1 MLKRVIRGVCTVIG
15 MVLGYLLG
23 VVACRGRWQSVLFV
37 SKSWIQQHQWLTI
50 ILFVIIFGFIF
61 YFIFPLVAKVGK
73 SISES
78 VEKAMAEVRLADI
91 VLGIFGLIIGLLIAM
106 LICVPISQIPIR
118 WLSSVITLVVYV
130 LMAYLGVIIPV
141 RKRDQIMSSL
151 QTMREN
157 SGGFS
162 KRLNR
167 KKTANPL
174 EEHAKVLDTSAIID
188 GRIYDIIQSGFLE
201 GPLVVPSFVLS
212 ELQLLADNGDDLKR
226 VRGRRG
232 LDIINK
238 MQSEYGGMIHIV
250 DKDYPNLRGVDD
262 KLLEMGQE
270 EKMKIIT
277 NDYNLNKVAKV
288 RGIPVLNINALANAV
303 KPVVLPGETMQVH
316 PVKNGKESGQAVAYL
331 DDGTMIVVEN
341 GRRFIGQKIV
351 VTVTSVLQTA
361 AGRMIFG
368 KADQH

>member
-1 MLKRVIRGVCTVIG
+1 MLKKVLRGICTVIG
-15 MVLGYLLG
+15 IVLGYLLG
-23 VVACRGRWQSVLFV
+23 LLVCRKDALPGLLNHVQLLRQNQ
-37 SKSWIQQHQWLTI
+37 WIV
-50 ILFVIIFGFIF
+50 ILIFVIIFGFIF
-61 YFIFPLVAKVGK
+61 FIIFPLVARIGK
-73 SISES
+73 SISEA
-78 VEKAMAEVRLADI
+78 VEKATAEVRLVDI

-106 LICVPISQIPIR
+106 LICVPVGRIPIS
-118 WLSSVITLVVYV
+118 WLSSTITLIVYV
-130 LMAYLGVIIPV
+130 LMAYLGVTIQLK
-141 RKRDQIMSSL
+141 KRDQILDSL
-151 QTMREN
+151 QVMREN
-157 SGGFS
+157 SS
-162 KRLNR
+162 VKRLNR
-167 KKTANPL
+167 RKGGNPL
-174 EEHAKVLDTSAIID
+174 EEHTKVLDTSVIID

-201 GPLVVPSFVLS
+201 GPLVVPSFVLG

-238 MQSEYGGMIHIV
+238 MQSEYGSLIQIV
-250 DKDYPNLRGVDD
+250 DKDYPNLSGVDD
-262 KLLEMGQE
+262 KLLEMGKE

-288 RGIPVLNINALANAV
+288 RGIPVLNINELANAV

-341 GRRFIGQKIV
+341 GRRFIGQQIV
-351 VTVTSVLQTA
+351 VRVTSVLQTA

-368 KADQH
+368 KAEHH

>member
-1 MLKRVIRGVCTVIG
+1 MLKRVLRGICTIIG

-23 VVACRGRWQSVLFV
+23 LLVYRNGALPEVFHRVPLLHHNQWFV
-37 SKSWIQQHQWLTI
+37 
-50 ILFVIIFGFIF
+50 ILIFVIIFGFIF
-61 YFIFPLVAKVGK
+61 FIIFPLVARIGK
-73 SISES
+73 AISEA
-78 VEKAMAEVRLADI
+78 VEKGMAEVRLADI

-106 LICVPISQIPIR
+106 LICVPVGRIPIS
-118 WLSSVITLVVYV
+118 WLASTITLIVYV
-130 LMAYLGVIIPV
+130 LMAYLGVIIPI
-141 RKRDQIMSSL
+141 RRRDQILDSL
-151 QTMREN
+151 QVMREN
-157 SGGFS
+157 TSV
-162 KRLNR
+162 KRMSR
-167 KKTANPL
+167 KKAANPL
-174 EEHAKVLDTSAIID
+174 EERAKVLDTSVIID

-201 GPLVVPSFVLS
+201 GPLVVPSFVLG

-238 MQSEYGGMIHIV
+238 MQSEYGSLIKII
-250 DKDYPNLRGVDD
+250 DKDYPELSGVDD
-262 KLLEMGQE
+262 KLLEMGKD

-288 RGIPVLNINALANAV
+288 RGIQVLNINELANAV

-331 DDGTMIVVEN
+331 DDGTMIVIEN
-341 GRRFIGQKIV
+341 GRSFIGQQIV
-351 VTVTSVLQTA
+351 VRVTSVLQTA

-368 KADQH
+368 KAEHH

>member
-1 MLKRVIRGVCTVIG
+1 MLKRVLRGICTIIG

-23 VVACRGRWQSVLFV
+23 LLVYRNGALPEVFHRVSLLHHNQWFV
-37 SKSWIQQHQWLTI
+37 
-50 ILFVIIFGFIF
+50 ILIFVIIFGFIF
-61 YFIFPLVAKVGK
+61 FIIFPLVARIGK
-73 SISES
+73 AISEA
-78 VEKAMAEVRLADI
+78 VEKGMAEVRLADI

-106 LICVPISQIPIR
+106 LICVPVGSIPIS
-118 WLSSVITLVVYV
+118 WLASTITLIVYV
-130 LMAYLGVIIPV
+130 LMAYLGVIIPI
-141 RKRDQIMSSL
+141 RRRDQILDSL
-151 QTMREN
+151 QVMREN
-157 SGGFS
+157 TSV
-162 KRLNR
+162 KRMSR
-167 KKTANPL
+167 KKAANPL
-174 EEHAKVLDTSAIID
+174 EERAKVLDTSVIID

-201 GPLVVPSFVLS
+201 GPLVVPSFVLG

-238 MQSEYGGMIHIV
+238 MQSEYGSLIKII
-250 DKDYPNLRGVDD
+250 DKDYPELSGVDD
-262 KLLEMGQE
+262 KLLEMGKD

-288 RGIPVLNINALANAV
+288 RGIQVLNINELANAV

-331 DDGTMIVVEN
+331 DDGTMIVIEN
-341 GRRFIGQKIV
+341 GRRFIGQQIV
-351 VTVTSVLQTA
+351 VRVTSVLQTA

-368 KADQH
+368 KAEHH